1 MEEVKYGDIAKYI
14 SEIQRMGNIFFLKEL
29 AHLGLGY
36 GQFNYLMELYK
47 RDGVRQE
54 DLSLNLK
61 IDKGT
66 TARAVKK
73 LEIEGFIIRIHDEKD
88 KRAYRIFLT
97 EKGIEHKKNIFKVAK
112 SWEENLTKNL
122 TKEEKEVIL
131 KLLKKCILQGE

>member
-1 MEEVKYGDIAKYI
+1 MEEMKYENIAKYI

-29 AHLGLGY
+29 SHLGLGY
-36 GQFNYLMELYK
+36 GQFNFLMELYRK
-47 RDGVRQE
+47 DGVRQE

-73 LEIEGFIIRIHDEKD
+73 LEIEGFITRVNDDKD
-88 KRAYRIFLT
+88 KRAYRLFLT
-97 EKGIEHKKNIFKVAK
+97 DKGLKHKKEICNVAK

-122 TKEEKEVIL
+122 TFEEKEIIL
-131 KLLKKCILQGE
+131 NLLKKCI